1 MSKGKKSKN
10 KIIVF
15 AALMAALANVL
26 SVEPFVIPVIFGPFV
41 SRIHLS
47 QLPIFLSGCLAGP
60 WAGLI
65 TGAVGGIYMSVTVVP
80 FIVGGLGL
88 LGFSS
93 GFLSKRLGL
102 RPFLA
107 SMLAWCIQAIYVSV
121 TDYFWFTAISGMP
134 HPVAVGVVS
143 NILIKLTVEAV
154 ISSVLVEVLILSI
167 MRSGYYSYFT

>member
-1 MSKGKKSKN
+1 MKT
-10 KIIVF
+10 KILVF
-15 AALMAALANVL
+15 AVLMAALANVL
-26 SVEPFVIPVIFGPFV
+26 SVEPFVIPVVLGPFV

-60 WAGLI
+60 WAGLV

-93 GFLSKRLGL
+93 GFLSKRLKL

-107 SMLAWCIQAIYVSV
+107 SMLAWCIQAVYVSV
-121 TDYFWFTAISGMP
+121 TDYLWFTAVSGMP

-143 NILIKLTVEAV
+143 SILIKLTVEAV
-154 ISSVLVEVLILSI
+154 ISSVLVEWLIVSI
-167 MRSGYYSYFT
+167 RRSGYYSYFI

>member
-1 MSKGKKSKN
+1 MKT
-10 KIIVF
+10 KIVVF
-15 AALMAALANVL
+15 AALMAALTNVL
-26 SVEPFVIPVIFGPFV
+26 SVEPFVIPVILGPFV

-47 QLPIFLSGCLAGP
+47 QLPVFLSGCIAGP
-60 WAGLI
+60 WAGLV

-93 GFLSKRLGL
+93 GFLSRRLGL

-107 SMLAWCIQAIYVSV
+107 SVLAWCFQAVYVSV
-121 TDYFWFTAISGMP
+121 TDYFWFTTVSGMP

-143 NILIKLTVEAV
+143 NILITLTVEAV
-154 ISSVLVEVLILSI
+154 ISSVLVEWLILSI
-167 MRSGYYSYFT
+167 RKSGYYSYFT

>member
-1 MSKGKKSKN
+1 MKT
-10 KIIVF
+10 KIVVF

-26 SVEPFVIPVIFGPFV
+26 SVEPFVIPIVLGPFV

-60 WAGLI
+60 WAGLV
-65 TGAVGGIYMSVTVVP
+65 TGAVGGIYMSVTAVP

-93 GFLSKRLGL
+93 GFFSKRVGL
-102 RPFLA
+102 RPVLA
-107 SMLAWCIQAIYVSV
+107 SVLAWCVQAVYVSV
-121 TDYFWFTAISGMP
+121 TDYFWFTAVSGMP

-154 ISSVLVEVLILSI
+154 ISSVLVEWLIFSI
-167 MRSGYYSYFT
+167 RRSGYYSYFT